1 METSLAEDVKK
12 PTRTLSPDSFFFMS
26 PYRSFTT
33 SGCFRRF
40 SQPAVGGDAL
50 NGEFQQQM
58 AAAFAEARAAGIRK
72 PVMVGAIPF
81 DTCQHSELY
90 IPERWEAFSRPE
102 KQRSARYAAP
112 LEAMEVVERRE
123 IPEQDVF
130 LAMVER
136 AAALTATPEVD
147 KVVLSRLI
155 DITTRDRVDSGALM
169 ERLIAQNPASFN
181 FHVPLSDG
189 GVLLGASPELL
200 LRKEGQH
207 FSSLPLAGSARR
219 QPDDVLDREA
229 GNRLLASGKDR
240 HEHELVTRGD
250 EERAGPAQQSAV
262 ATGVAAA
269 DYHPDALASGD
280 ADRRHRAGGR
290 KRHVAGLSA
299 APDAGAERF
308 SRIRRRSA

>member
-81 DTCQHSELY
+81 DTCQPSELY

-112 LEAMEVVERRE
+112 LEAMDRRRLH
-123 IPEQDVF
+123 DVSLKAEGKPATTRKRYF
-130 LAMVER
+130 SAMV
-136 AAALTATPEVD
+136 
-147 KVVLSRLI
+147 
-155 DITTRDRVDSGALM
+155 
-169 ERLIAQNPASFN
+169 PACWLYSVMFAN
-181 FHVPLSDG
+181 S
-189 GVLLGASPELL
+189 
-200 LRKEGQH
+200 LRRYIWMT
-207 FSSLPLAGSARR
+207 FSM
-219 QPDDVLDREA
+219 
-229 GNRLLASGKDR
+229 
-240 HEHELVTRGD
+240 
-250 EERAGPAQQSAV
+250 
-262 ATGVAAA
+262 
-269 DYHPDALASGD
+269 
-280 ADRRHRAGGR
+280 
-290 KRHVAGLSA
+290 
-299 APDAGAERF
+299 
-308 SRIRRRSA
+308 

>member
-81 DTCQHSELY
+81 DTCQPSELY

-123 IPEQDVF
+123 IPEQDAF
-130 LAMVER
+130 LAMVGTRRR
-136 AAALTATPEVD
+136 ADRHPG
-147 KVVLSRLI
+147 SRQ
-155 DITTRDRVDSGALM
+155 SGAIKAY
-169 ERLIAQNPASFN
+169 RYYHPR
-181 FHVPLSDG
+181 P
-189 GVLLGASPELL
+189 
-200 LRKEGQH
+200 
-207 FSSLPLAGSARR
+207 RR
-219 QPDDVLDREA
+219 QRRADGATDRPEP
-229 GNRLLASGKDR
+229 RQL
-240 HEHELVTRGD
+240 
-250 EERAGPAQQSAV
+250 
-262 ATGVAAA
+262 
-269 DYHPDALASGD
+269 
-280 ADRRHRAGGR
+280 
-290 KRHVAGLSA
+290 
-299 APDAGAERF
+299 
-308 SRIRRRSA
+308 

>member
-1 METSLAEDVKK
+1 
-12 PTRTLSPDSFFFMS
+12 
-26 PYRSFTT
+26 
-33 SGCFRRF
+33 
-40 SQPAVGGDAL
+40 
-50 NGEFQQQM
+50 
-58 AAAFAEARAAGIRK
+58 
-72 PVMVGAIPF
+72 MVGAIPF
-81 DTCQHSELY
+81 DTCQPSELY

-123 IPEQDVF
+123 IPEQDAF

-219 QPDDVLDREA
+219 QPDDVLDRESRQQAVGLRQRSPRARA
-229 GNRLLASGKDR
+229 GDP
-240 HEHELVTRGD
+240 GD

-262 ATGVAAA
+262 ATGVAAV

-308 SRIRRRSA
+308 PASGGEAPDC